1 MKQVQ
6 CRCEA
11 LVEIDDPEFI
21 DLDAG
26 KNVLENLA
34 KGESPSAICPR
45 CGALIRAELPIFVRS
60 TSRGI
65 EIEVVS
71 ELQRLS
77 VYRGKTDAPGSAEI
91 VLGYQELFERAR
103 ILRDGLDPK
112 VVEGLKY
119 VLHGKAEESGTAID
133 ITVLYNGLE
142 NGVLVFHVLGLKEG
156 EAGVIRIPASSYD
169 KLVVDMPNSLSKEP
183 YKTIFSGRYKSF
195 KKLGFLESMSE
206 TP

>member
-11 LVEIDDPEFI
+11 LVEIEDIEYI
-21 DLDAG
+21 DLDAD
-26 KNVLENLA
+26 KNILENLA
-34 KGESPSAICPR
+34 RGQSPSAICPR
-45 CGALIRAELPIFVRS
+45 CGALIRAELPIVVRS
-60 TSRGI
+60 TSRNI
-65 EIEVVS
+65 EIEVIS

-91 VLGYQELFERAR
+91 LLGYQELFERAR

-112 VVEGLKY
+112 AVEGLKY
-119 VLHGKAEESGTAID
+119 VLHGKAEESGTTKD
-133 ITVLYNGLE
+133 ITVLYNGRE
-142 NGVLVFHVLGLKEG
+142 DTTLVFHVLGLKEG
-156 EAGVIRIPASSYD
+156 EAGVVRIPAASYD
-169 KLVVDMPNSLSKEP
+169 KIFIDLPNSMSKEP
-183 YKTIFSGRYKSF
+183 YKSIFSGRYKSF

>member
-11 LVEIDDPEFI
+11 LVDIDVPEFI
-21 DLDAG
+21 DLDAAG
-26 KNVLENLA
+26 TILENLA

-45 CGALIRAELPIFVRS
+45 CGALVRAELPLRVS
-60 TSRGI
+60 SASRGI
-65 EIEVVS
+65 DIAVIS

-77 VYRGKTDAPGSAEI
+77 VYRGKADVPGSSEI
-91 VLGYQELFERAR
+91 LLGYQELFERSR

-112 VVEGLKY
+112 AVEGLKY
-119 VLHGKAEESGTAID
+119 ILHGKAEESGQATD
-133 ITVLYNGLE
+133 ISVLYNGKDD
-142 NGVLVFHVLGLKEG
+142 GTLVFHVLGLKEG

-169 KLVVDMPNSLSKEP
+169 KIVDDLPASMSKEP

-206 TP
+206 MP